1 MNRDL
6 EHLKLLEIFHYIV
19 GGLLGLCACF
29 PIIHL
34 VIGLLLVTGKM
45 PQTPGQPP
53 PPEFLGWFFVILAPA
68 VMILGWMFAIATVLA
83 GQMLRRH
90 RGYIYCMVV
99 AALACLWVPWGTVL
113 GVFTIL
119 VLCRPSV
126 KELFERANRQSGAPE
141 IA

>member
-6 EHLKLLEIFHYIV
+6 EHLKLLAIFHYIV

-34 VIGLLLVTGKM
+34 VVGLLLVTGKM

-53 PPEFLGWFFVILAPA
+53 PPEFMGWFFVFLAA
-68 VMILGWMFAIATVLA
+68 AAMILGWMFAIATVFA
-83 GQMLRRH
+83 GEMLRRH

-126 KELFERANRQSGAPE
+126 QELFERANRQSGAPK
-141 IA
+141 